1 MRPTLKPRKRVFV
14 GCEGESERSY
24 VAVLQQLM
32 GVRAE
37 FHLVND
43 VLNGGDPLATVD
55 SAVKALRRD
64 ANKNRGPLFARFV
77 LLDSDLVG
85 RSDDRDAQSLRLAEK
100 HGLKLIWQRPCH
112 EAMILRHLSNC
123 GDRRPPTTHLS
134 EQQLRQE
141 WPEYSKNFGRDNLL
155 QRITVASLER
165 VARNEPELAALLTCI
180 GLVKAT
186 DVADGRN

>member
-1 MRPTLKPRKRVFV
+1 MPATVKPRKRVFV

-24 VAVLQQLM
+24 VALLQQFM

-64 ANKNRGPLFARFV
+64 ASKKRGPFIAKFV
-77 LLDSDLVG
+77 LLDSDLRG
-85 RSDDRDAQSLRLAEK
+85 RNVIRDAQSLELAEQ
-100 HGLKLIWQRPCH
+100 HDLRLIWQTPCH
-112 EAMILRHLSNC
+112 EALILRHLDDC
-123 GDRRPPTTHLS
+123 HARRPPTTQLS

-141 WPEYSKNFGRDNLL
+141 WPEYSKNCGKNRLS
-155 QRITVASLER
+155 QRITAASLER
-165 VARNEPELAALLTCI
+165 VARQEPELAMLLSRI
-180 GLVKAT
+180 GLV
-186 DVADGRN
+186 